1 MIKLTNLTAQ
11 TVQPGE
17 SVTFS
22 TIMRKSGCAECFR
35 LGTSSVKLCKR
46 PASYEA
52 VFQANVTTDTAGIA
66 QLSFGLSGD
75 ILPESTMVRQI
86 ATANAFDSISLS
98 DLISINCC
106 DFDRLSVTNTG
117 TIPVIISTNPL
128 FYVKRVS

>member
-1 MIKLTNLTAQ
+1 MIKLTNLAAQ
-11 TVQPGE
+11 TIQPGQ
-17 SVTFS
+17 SVIFT
-22 TIMRKSGCAECFR
+22 TIMKKSGCAECFR

-117 TIPVIISTNPL
+117 TIPVIISTNAV
-128 FYVKRVS
+128 Y